1 MQTADDF
8 FSNRGFFFGKKIKF
22 NKVNMNGLQQAD
34 TNIYCEAFEAF
45 LESCREFFVY
55 MSKTRGRHG
64 RLSSGKELLYV
75 FSSHS
80 VSRIMLIIYLYVQMY
95 R

>member
-8 FSNRGFFFGKKIKF
+8 FSNRGFFFGKIIKF

-45 LESCREFFVY
+45 LESCRE
-55 MSKTRGRHG
+55 R
-64 RLSSGKELLYV
+64 V
-75 FSSHS
+75 FRVHEQNTWP
-80 VSRIMLIIYLYVQMY
+80 SRSAVIG
-95 R
+95 